1 MQLSDF
7 TYHLPERL
15 IAKHPAPERSSSR
28 MLGLQREDGKVSHHR
43 FFELLEFLQPEDV
56 LVFNNTRVIPAR
68 LYGRKESGGLVEI
81 LIERQLGAGRLLA
94 QVRPASRPN
103 LSQDKPDFNSG
114 EQRVRSSKKPH
125 SGAER

>member
-68 LYGRKESGGLVEI
+68 LYGR
-81 LIERQLGAGRLLA
+81 
-94 QVRPASRPN
+94 
-103 LSQDKPDFNSG
+103 
-114 EQRVRSSKKPH
+114 
-125 SGAER
+125 